1 MDLGNLIIFGD
12 SYSTFIGSIPEG
24 FAHYYGRN
32 DTEGC
37 GVTSEDKTWWRLLIN
52 ECGGNLLENN
62 SWSGSTLGYT
72 GYNGDCSK
80 TNSFIFRLQNLIDDG
95 FFEKNTV
102 DTVLVF
108 GGTNDS
114 WANAPVGEVKEGEIP
129 WEERFLVLPAFCYF
143 ASLLG
148 KCAPDAR
155 VIFIVNSE
163 LNPEIE
169 LGIPKAA
176 ELYGHDSVVL
186 RDIDKHSGHPT
197 ALGMVQIKDQ
207 IKAVL

>member
-1 MDLGNLIIFGD
+1 M
-12 SYSTFIGSIPEG
+12 
-24 FAHYYGRN
+24 
-32 DTEGC
+32 
-37 GVTSEDKTWWRLLIN
+37 
-52 ECGGNLLENN
+52 
-62 SWSGSTLGYT
+62 
-72 GYNGDCSK
+72 
-80 TNSFIFRLQNLIDDG
+80 
-95 FFEKNTV
+95 
-102 DTVLVF
+102 LVF

-129 WEERFLVLPAFCYF
+129 WEERFLVLPAFCHF